1 MFDTQRKSVH
11 VQFFKVLWDFQ
22 RSIALNKNNNL
33 LAPGVFVLTCGLLA
47 LLGCMSINVVM
58 YFTGI
63 MEGVSKYIEW

>member
-22 RSIALNKNNNL
+22 RSIALNKNNL
-33 LAPGVFVLTCGLLA
+33 LAPRVFVLTCGLLA
-47 LLGCMSINVVM
+47 LLECMSINVAM